1 VPDLIGRRLG
11 HYVIESALGQ
21 GGMGEV
27 YRAVDSRLRRP
38 VAVKVLS
45 REVVSPARRER
56 FLREAQSA
64 SALNHPG
71 IVTIHDIG
79 RDGGLDFIVMEQ
91 VQGRTLREVLRDGP
105 LAVDQALEYARQAAS
120 ALGAA
125 HAAGI
130 VHRDLKPQNL
140 MVTPGGQLKVLD
152 FGLAHVAAAEVDS
165 VSPTE
170 ERLTLLGTVLGTPGY
185 MSPEQAEGRPVD
197 ARSDVFSLGVVLYEM
212 LTGTVPFRGT
222 SVAGILY
229 GIVHHQPEPAGRL
242 RPGLPEDLAR
252 VLATMLQKDPARRY
266 ADGTELLR
274 ALSGTPGRKRWAPS
288 PARAADWLRRRL
300 VPVGA
305 ALVLAVLAGLAS
317 LAPVRSRLTGL
328 SARLTAEPTSPFAL
342 YRQGSEALARYHEPK
357 AIEGAT
363 EAFQR
368 AIALDPGYAPGYVGL
383 AEAAWRAYRR
393 DRDPAQIER
402 ALGYARHAVATDG
415 QLAAAH
421 AVLGLVAVE
430 AGRLEEARLALD
442 QALALDP
449 TSARAHRAHGQ
460 LLAAQ
465 ARTAEAEAAFARAV
479 ESAPADWELRLAVGA
494 FFFQAGRYADAAAAF
509 REASRLSPDNPLPW
523 RNLGAAQHMLG
534 QLREASASLQ
544 RSLEIAPDPI
554 VYGNLGTVYFF
565 QGLYP
570 QAIAALERAVEMG
583 PNDAVNWR
591 NLADAY
597 RLSPGR
603 DGDARDAYARAV
615 QIVRGQL
622 EKQPGDAALR
632 ADLALC
638 LARQGRAEEARRE
651 TAAVEAAAPTD
662 PLTFYTLALASEAM
676 GARDRALA
684 SLARALELGYSMSE
698 VSRDVELG
706 ELRKDVRYHRLV
718 VRFEGDGSKAP

>member
-1 VPDLIGRRLG
+1 MPDLIGRRLG
-11 HYVIESALGQ
+11 HYVIESSLGR

-27 YRAVDSRLRRP
+27 YRAVDCRLRRP
-38 VAVKVLS
+38 VAVKVLPQDAG
-45 REVVSPARRER
+45 SPARRER

-79 RDGGLDFIVMEQ
+79 HEEGVEFIVMEH
-91 VQGRTLREVLRDGP
+91 VPGRTLREVLRDGP
-105 LAVDQALEYARQAAS
+105 LPIDQAAGYARQAAS
-120 ALGAA
+120 ALAAA

-130 VHRDLKPQNL
+130 VHRDIKPQNL
-140 MVTPGGQLKVLD
+140 MLTPGGQLKVLD

-170 ERLTLLGTVLGTPGY
+170 ERLTALGTVVGTPGY
-185 MSPEQAEGRPVD
+185 MSPEQAEGKPVD

-212 LTGTVPFRGT
+212 LTGTVAFPGT
-222 SVAGILY
+222 SVAAILY
-229 GIVHHQPEPAGRL
+229 GIVHREPEPAGRI
-242 RPGLPEDLAR
+242 RPGIPDELAR

-274 ALSGTPGRKRWAPS
+274 ALSGSSERERRLPS
-288 PARAADWLRRRL
+288 PTRAVDWLRHHRGGVGAVLLLAAVAGVATL
-300 VPVGA
+300 VPVRDR
-305 ALVLAVLAGLAS
+305 LAGS
-317 LAPVRSRLTGL
+317 
-328 SARLTAEPTSPFAL
+328 SARLTAGETSPFAL
-342 YRQGSEALARYHEPK
+342 YRLGTEALARYHEPR
-357 AIEGAT
+357 AIEQAT

-368 AIALDPGYAPGYVGL
+368 AIALDPRYAPGYVGL
-383 AEAAWRAYRR
+383 AEATWRAFRR
-393 DRDPAQIER
+393 DRDPALIER

-421 AVLGLVAVE
+421 AALGLVAVE
-430 AGRLEEARLALD
+430 AGQLDLAREALD

-465 ARTAEAEAAFARAV
+465 GRTAEAEAAFGRAL
-479 ESAPADWELRLAVGA
+479 ERAPADWELRLAFGA
-494 FFFQAGRYADAAAAF
+494 FLFQAGRYEDAAAAF

-534 QLREASASLQ
+534 QLPEASASLQ

-554 VYGNLGTVYFF
+554 VYGNLGTIYFF

-570 QAIAALERAVEMG
+570 QAIGALERAVELG
-583 PNDAVNWR
+583 PHNAVNWR

-603 DGDARDAYARAV
+603 ETEAVDAYARAA
-615 QIVRGQL
+615 QLVRGQL
-622 EKQPGDAALR
+622 DKQPADAALR

-638 LARQGRAEEARRE
+638 LARQGRTEEAKRE
-651 TAAVEAAAPTD
+651 MAAVDAEASSD
-662 PLTFYTLALASEAM
+662 PQTHYTLALASEAM
-676 GARDRALA
+676 GSRDRALA
-684 SLARALELGYSMSE
+684 SLGRALELGYSMSE
-698 VSRDVELG
+698 VSRDVELV
-706 ELRKDVRYHRLV
+706 ELRRDVRYHRLV
-718 VRFEGDGSKAP
+718 GRFESSGSKRR